1 MTEHKYFG
9 LVEATVDRQ
18 AKRIRLQYRKQ
29 GPGGIIQDME
39 AQGRERC
46 LSWALSGLKLLTD
59 DGFIIEG

>member
-9 LVEATVDRQ
+9 LVEAIIDRQ

-29 GPGGIIQDME
+29 GPGGVIQDME

-46 LSWALSGLKLLTD
+46 LSWALAALRPLTD
-59 DGFIIEG
+59 DGYHITG